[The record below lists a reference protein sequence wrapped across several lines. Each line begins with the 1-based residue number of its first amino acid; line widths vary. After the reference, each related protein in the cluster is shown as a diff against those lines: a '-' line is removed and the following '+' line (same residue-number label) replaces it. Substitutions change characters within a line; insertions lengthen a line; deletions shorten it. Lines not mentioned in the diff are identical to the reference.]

1 MTGATIKRGKG
12 TGSAS
17 SARRSGGGPRRP
29 QRRDGW
35 LDKAV
40 ARLPISAAALQRLV
54 NGAVALIVLAA
65 LWFVAQFMGVPA
77 MVGREAALM
86 AGRAGFQVAKV
97 EVRGVERMDE
107 MPVYSLALAEVDRS
121 MLSVDLAELRGRI
134 MTLGWIKDARV
145 TRRLPDTLI
154 VDIVERRP
162 VAVWQQDGVLSLVDA
177 EGVVIERINERA
189 MPDLPLVVGP
199 DANRQIAS
207 MQRLLDAAPALQPLL
222 AGATWV
228 GDRRWD
234 LTFQSGE
241 TLLLPEG
248 EAPAAAA
255 LAKFAR
261 LDGVNRLLGRGIVRF
276 DMRDPDRFVLRLPP
290 EHERAA
296 ARADAKPDEPDSES
310 PSVADDGAKD
320 DAGDNEAG
328 AQTARTLLAG
338 RA

>member
-1 MTGATIKRGKG
+1 MSGATIKRGKG
-12 TGSAS
+12 KASAGQTRRVAGRA
-17 SARRSGGGPRRP
+17 ARKQASR
-29 QRRDGW
+29 
-35 LDKAV
+35 LDALV
-40 ARLPISAAALQRLV
+40 ARLPISSHALQRIV
-54 NGAVALIVLAA
+54 NWTVALLALLA
-65 LWFVAQFMGVPA
+65 LWLAAQFMGVPA
-77 MVGREAALM
+77 MVGREAALL

-107 MPVYSLALAEVDRS
+107 MPVYSLALSEIDRS

-154 VDIVERRP
+154 VDIVERQP
-162 VAVWQQDGVLSLVDA
+162 VAVWQQDGALSLVDA
-177 EGVVIERINERA
+177 EGVVIERIDERS

-199 DANRQIAS
+199 DANRRIAA

-248 EAPAAAA
+248 EAQAAAA
-255 LAKFAR
+255 LTKFAR

-276 DMRDPDRFVLRLPP
+276 DMRDPERFVLRLPP

-296 ARADAKPDEPDSES
+296 ARVDSDAKAKADAAPAEAGDQEEN
-310 PSVADDGAKD
+310 AKD
-320 DAGDNEAG
+320 EEEG
-328 AQTARTLLAG
+328 AQAGRTLLA
-338 RA
+338 RRV

>member
-1 MTGATIKRGKG
+1 MSGATIRRGKG
-12 TGSAS
+12 KATGG
-17 SARRSGGGPRRP
+17 SARRAPRR
-29 QRRDGW
+29 QASR
-35 LDKAV
+35 LDKLL
-40 ARLPISAAALQRLV
+40 ARLPISSHGLQRIANWSV
-54 NGAVALIVLAA
+54 GVVVLLG
-65 LWFVAQFMGVPA
+65 LWFAAQFMGVPA
-77 MVGREAALM
+77 MVGREAALL

-154 VDIVERRP
+154 VDIVERQP
-162 VAVWQQDGVLSLVDA
+162 VAVWQQAGALSLVDA
-177 EGVVIERINERA
+177 EGVVIQRIDERA

-199 DANRQIAS
+199 DANRRIAS

-248 EAPAAAA
+248 EAQAAAA
-255 LAKFAR
+255 LARFAR

-296 ARADAKPDEPDSES
+296 ARAVSEPQSDAAPAEEDAEKST
-310 PSVADDGAKD
+310 DDD
-320 DAGDNEAG
+320 QG
-328 AQTARTLLAG
+328 AQAGRTLLAG

>member
-12 TGSAS
+12 SAS
-17 SARRSGGGPRRP
+17 SAANRRTGNGARRT
-29 QRRDGW
+29 QRRGGW

-40 ARLPISAAALQRLV
+40 ARLPLSAAGLQRLV
-54 NGAVALIVLAA
+54 NWTVALVVLLA
-65 LWFVAQFMGVPA
+65 LWLAAQFMGVPA
-77 MVGREAALM
+77 MLGREAALL
-86 AGRAGFQVAKV
+86 ASRAGFQVAKV

-107 MPVYSLALAEVDRS
+107 MPVYSLALSEVDRS
-121 MLSVDLAELRGRI
+121 MLSVDLADLRGRI

-154 VDIVERRP
+154 VDIVERQP
-162 VAVWQQDGVLSLVDA
+162 VAVWQQDGALSLVDA
-177 EGVVIERINERA
+177 EGVVIERIDERA

-199 DANRQIAS
+199 DANLRIAA

-241 TLLLPEG
+241 TLSLPEG
-248 EAPAAAA
+248 EAQAAAA

-276 DMRDPDRFVLRLPP
+276 DMRDPERFVLRLPP
-290 EHERAA
+290 DHQRAA
-296 ARADAKPDEPDSES
+296 TRAKSDATKESAPVETDNDSTDSE
-310 PSVADDGAKD
+310 DGAQ
-320 DAGDNEAG
+320 AG
-328 AQTARTLLAG
+328 RTLLA
-338 RA
+338 RSA

>member
-1 MTGATIKRGKG
+1 MTGATIKRRKG
-12 TGSAS
+12 TAS
-17 SARRSGGGPRRP
+17 SSATRRTGGSQRRP
-29 QRRDGW
+29 QRRGGW
-35 LDKAV
+35 LDKVV
-40 ARLPISAAALQRLV
+40 ARLPIGAAGLQRLV
-54 NGAVALIVLAA
+54 NWAVALIALVA
-65 LWFVAQFMGVPA
+65 LWLAAQFMGLPA
-77 MVGREAALM
+77 MMGREAALL

-154 VDIVERRP
+154 VDIVERQP
-162 VAVWQQDGVLSLVDA
+162 VAVWQQDGALSLVDA
-177 EGVVIERINERA
+177 EGAVIERIDERA

-199 DANRQIAS
+199 DANRRIAA

-248 EAPAAAA
+248 EAQAAAA

-276 DMRDPDRFVLRLPP
+276 DMRDPERFVLRLPP

-296 ARADAKPDEPDSES
+296 ARAQSEPQTDAAPASDAEENATDDEE
-310 PSVADDGAKD
+310 
-320 DAGDNEAG
+320 G
-328 AQTARTLLAG
+328 AQAGRTLLAG